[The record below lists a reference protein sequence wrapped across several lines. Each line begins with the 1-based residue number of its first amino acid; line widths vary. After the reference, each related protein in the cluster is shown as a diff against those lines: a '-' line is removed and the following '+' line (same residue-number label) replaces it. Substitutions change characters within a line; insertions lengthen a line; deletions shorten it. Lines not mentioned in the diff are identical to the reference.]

1 MNFGNKTCVFSLKEN
16 SSTPINKDEKQ
27 LTPNFNSQLSQ
38 ESISNSGKTIERQSS
53 QPASSSYTA
62 SQTYDE
68 FRSELF
74 EKNDI
79 LMFVFGLD

>member
-1 MNFGNKTCVFSLKEN
+1 LKEN